1 MFYVIL
7 FAITIFFVFRH
18 LRKEF
23 REAVEYAKKGY
34 TIPVKP
40 IELVYDI
47 YSGVDSYSWKD
58 DMDVFLES
66 VGYSKKK
73 SKGDLSKGFYCIG
86 RERRKSDNFYTERSD
101 TLRVICKN
109 FADYL
114 EICEK
119 ALNLEREHRES
130 KDTLKRR
137 EAHNDRLRSTGY
149 F

>member
-1 MFYVIL
+1 MFYAIL
-7 FAITIFFVFRH
+7 FAIIIFFVFRY
-18 LRKEF
+18 LRREF
-23 REAVEYAKKGY
+23 REVVECAKKGY

-47 YSGVDSYSWKD
+47 HSGVISYYWKD
-58 DMDVFLES
+58 DMEGFLES

-73 SKGDLSKGFYCIG
+73 FKYDLSKGFYCIG
-86 RERRKSDNFYTERSD
+86 REHRESDNFYTERSY

-109 FADYL
+109 LADYL

-119 ALNLEREHRES
+119 ALSLEREHRES
-130 KDTLKRR
+130 KETLARR
-137 EAHNDRLRSTGY
+137 ESHNDRLRSTGY

>member
-1 MFYVIL
+1 MFYAIL
-7 FAITIFFVFRH
+7 FAVIIFFVFRY

-23 REAVEYAKKGY
+23 REVVEHAKKGY
-34 TIPVKP
+34 AIPVKP

-47 YSGVDSYSWKD
+47 YSGVISYSWKD
-58 DMDVFLES
+58 GMESFLES
-66 VGYSKKK
+66 AGYSKKD
-73 SKGDLSKGFYCIG
+73 SKDDLSKGFYYIG
-86 RERRKSDNFYTERSD
+86 GERRESDNFYTERSY

-109 FADYL
+109 LADYL

-130 KDTLKRR
+130 KETLARR
-137 EAHNDRLRSTGY
+137 ESHNDRLRSTGY

>member
-7 FAITIFFVFRH
+7 FAIIIFFVFRYS
-18 LRKEF
+18 RKEF
-23 REAVEYAKKGY
+23 REVVEYAKKGY

-47 YSGVDSYSWKD
+47 YSGVISYSWKD
-58 DMDVFLES
+58 DMEGFLES
-66 VGYSKKK
+66 VGYSKKE
-73 SKGDLSKGFYCIG
+73 SKDDLSKGFYCIG
-86 RERRKSDNFYTERSD
+86 REHRESDNFYTERSD

-119 ALNLEREHRES
+119 ALILERENRES
-130 KDTLKRR
+130 EETLTRR
-137 EAHNDRLRSTGY
+137 ESHNDRLRSTGY